1 MKSSFDITAPGFER
15 WRVLP
20 CEAVQGILVAIRSA
34 VALPSPARV
43 LDLGAGTGR
52 IGKAFVIAG
61 DFYTGVDTSL
71 AMLRQ
76 FPAAGDRCHLVQA
89 DGGQLPFRDSFF
101 DLVLLMQVLST
112 TDSQKILCE
121 VQRVL
126 RPGGAVAVGHTVRP
140 EEGMDARLK
149 RRLTATLEEMQI
161 AWHEPKKPRKQALA
175 SLKNSASRHVHLQAA
190 TWSVNTSAEEFL
202 ERRRTG
208 ARFAELPADVQ
219 EQALARLRAWAEAN
233 FGSVK
238 AEFQEARSFELD
250 IFEF

>member
-1 MKSSFDITAPGFER
+1 MSSSFDMTASGFER
-15 WRVLP
+15 WRGLP
-20 CEAVQGILVAIRSA
+20 FEAVQGILSAIRGA

-61 DFYTGVDTSL
+61 DFYTGVDSSL
-71 AMLRQ
+71 AMLQQ

-89 DGGQLPFRDSFF
+89 DGGQLPFRDAIF

-112 TDSQKILCE
+112 ADSQKILCE
-121 VQRVL
+121 ARRVL
-126 RPGGAVAVGHTVRP
+126 RSGGAVAVGHTMRP
-140 EEGMDARLK
+140 EEGIDARLK
-149 RRLTATLEEMQI
+149 RQLAATLEEMHV
-161 AWHEPKKPRKQALA
+161 AWHEPKKSRRQALA
-175 SLKNSASRHVHLQAA
+175 LLKNSAARHVHLGAA
-190 TWSVNTSAEEFL
+190 TWSVHTSAKEFL

-208 ARFAELPADVQ
+208 ARFAALPADVQ

-238 AEFQEARSFELD
+238 TEFQEARSFELD
-250 IFEF
+250 IFQF